1 VVIPE
6 WVGIRG
12 PTTIGLTF
20 VVRIGRLH
28 LSPEGIVGVAPVPTA
43 VPSTLASRRAS
54 GMQTRT

>member
-6 WVGIRG
+6 RVGVPG

-28 LSPEGIVGVAPVPTA
+28 LWLEGIVGVAPVPTA
-43 VPSTLASRRAS
+43 VPSTLARRRAS